1 MDEGVRGRTVLTMAL
16 KTAPSPRETV
26 DALLIRLG
34 RVHAA
39 AETLRSMTDH
49 TDGTASPSVPG
60 LLRTLDHD
68 LVLASRD
75 IAGVTASLA
84 R

>member
-1 MDEGVRGRTVLTMAL
+1 MDDGASGRTGLTMAL
-16 KTAPSPRETV
+16 QTSPSRRETV

-34 RVHAA
+34 RVQAA

-49 TDGTASPSVPG
+49 TDGTASPSLPG

-68 LVLASRD
+68 LVLAARD

>member
-1 MDEGVRGRTVLTMAL
+1 MTLQTS
-16 KTAPSPRETV
+16 PSPRETV

-34 RVHAA
+34 RVQAA

-49 TDGTASPSVPG
+49 TDGTASPSVPK

-68 LVLASRD
+68 LAFAARD
-75 IAGVTASLA
+75 IASVTASLA